1 MINNNNNFYAEYL
14 TIQAVVEYVQNVSE
28 LYKIRVIIS
37 YQQIISGI
45 CTFEVR
51 PLLREPRP

>member
-1 MINNNNNFYAEYL
+1 MINNNNFYAEYL

-28 LYKIRVIIS
+28 LYKIWVIIS

-45 CTFEVR
+45 CTFVVR